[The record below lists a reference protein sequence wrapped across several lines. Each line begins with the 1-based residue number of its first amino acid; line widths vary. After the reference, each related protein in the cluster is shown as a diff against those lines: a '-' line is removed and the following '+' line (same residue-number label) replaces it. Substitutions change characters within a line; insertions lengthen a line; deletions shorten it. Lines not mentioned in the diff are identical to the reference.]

1 MIENRLAR
9 LEIGLEKIV
18 KNSLINWLLL
28 KIMFILAETK

>member
-1 MIENRLAR
+1 MR